1 MRLKSLIRKSV
12 PKVPTDSS
20 GQQRRFAEAVSNNL
34 DTLTGRR
41 GNLIDRAVT
50 FRDLID
56 VGVLKKSKSITS
68 YGSNDGGD
76 TGVIQNG
83 DEDGVDFPTSPS
95 SLTAT
100 GGFGVIQLNWSL
112 SIYSGHDYVEIYR
125 AQKTGAAIPT
135 LSDAQAGGV
144 FDRYYGD
151 AYFYQDLRVG
161 SNETYYYWVRAVNK
175 NGLVSGFS
183 NAANATTAI
192 DYIHVSGLIDDI
204 LDDNVNT
211 LGLNTA
217 LANASG
223 GGAGT
228 PAVWNS
234 TTTYAKDKYVTHSG
248 KIWKASQ
255 SSTNQTPSS
264 SSSYWTEVGTY
275 SVLADF
281 VSAAQDQNVSTLSTL
296 DTTYYTIT
304 ETTNAITQATTNLAS
319 TSYVQT
325 ELADYTTTAS
335 LNLNYYTKTGADS
348 AIATATTGLASQT
361 YVQNQLGNYY
371 TSAHILSTYRTETDT
386 DTAISTA
393 IGSYSTT
400 VGGNTL
406 TIEEQHQSIDGIEGK
421 YSVKIDNNG
430 NVAGFGLI
438 STANTGVP
446 TNGTGSA
453 FIIAA
458 DRFAISADYNTS
470 ETALASVDKYPFKV
484 FTANTTVNG
493 EVIPAGVYIKDA
505 YIHDAQITDAKIKD
519 ATITNAKIVGLEAG
533 KITSGDIQIT
543 NSNDIKIYQGKTS
556 YSSTSS
562 GFWLGN
568 LNGSAA
574 FNIGDSTKYFKFDGG
589 SGVFEATGAIIKDLS
604 VETAKIAD
612 NAITVPDSQD
622 FAAPSTEVKI
632 GASSSAWTECVRMT
646 IDWGSSWQ
654 DINSVLMFG
663 RQRFSGVLGSRH
675 LSGMQEG
682 IYLRLNRINTAG
694 NASSPRGQVWEAI
707 DRPGRTVQYQTF
719 AEFPAPAQQTE
730 SYIIEAYATFSGT
743 ASQGYWRREQ
753 AGIVLQASKK

>member
-12 PKVPTDSS
+12 PKVPSDST
-20 GQQRRFAEAVSNNL
+20 GQQRRFAEAVSDNL

-50 FRDLID
+50 FRDLIE
-56 VGVLKKSKSITS
+56 VGILKKSSSLTT
-68 YGSNDGGD
+68 YGDGGGGTTD
-76 TGVIQNG
+76 VTPDD
-83 DEDGVDFPTSPS
+83 DEDGVDQQTTPTS
-95 SLTAT
+95 LAAT
-100 GGFGVIQLNWSL
+100 GGFGVIQLNWQL
-112 SIYSGHDYVEIYR
+112 TRYAGHDYVEIYR
-125 AQKTGAAIPT
+125 AQKTGTAIPT

-144 FDRYYGD
+144 YDRYYGD
-151 AYFYQDLRVG
+151 TYFYQDTRVG
-161 SNETYYYWVRAVNK
+161 SNETYYYWVRAVNR
-175 NGLVSGFS
+175 NGVVSGFS
-183 NAANATTAI
+183 DAANATTAI

-204 LDDNVNT
+204 LDDDVNT

-217 LANASG
+217 LDDAAGS
-223 GGAGT
+223 GAGT

-319 TSYVQT
+319 
-325 ELADYTTTAS
+325 
-335 LNLNYYTKTGADS
+335 
-348 AIATATTGLASQT
+348 QT
-361 YVQNQLGNYY
+361 YVQTQLGGYY
-371 TSAHILSTYRTETDT
+371 NSAYINANYRTESDT

-393 IGSYSTT
+393 IGAYSTT

-446 TNGTGSA
+446 STGTGSA
-453 FIIAA
+453 FILAA

-470 ETALASVDKYPFKV
+470 ETALSSVDKYPFKV
-484 FTANTTVNG
+484 FTVNTTVNG
-493 EVIPAGVYIKDA
+493 ETIPPGVYIKDA

-519 ATITNAKIVGLEAG
+519 ATITSAKIVGLEAG

-543 NSNDIKIYQGKTS
+543 NANDIDIYQGKTS
-556 YSSTSS
+556 YSSNTN

-568 LNGSAA
+568 LNGYGA
-574 FNIGDSTKYFKFDGG
+574 FSIGNSTKYFKFDGS
-589 SGVFEATGAIIKDLS
+589 SGFFEATGAIIKDLS
-604 VETAKIAD
+604 VDTAKIAD

-622 FAAPSTEVKI
+622 FAAPATEVKI
-632 GASSSAWTECVRMT
+632 GASSSNWTECVRMT

-654 DINSVLMFG
+654 DIKSVLMYG
-663 RQRFSGVLGSRH
+663 RQRFGGVLGSRH
-675 LSGMQEG
+675 LAGMQEN
-682 IYLRLNRINTAG
+682 IFVRLNRSNTSG
-694 NASSPRGQVWEAI
+694 TFTSPRGQTWEAI
-707 DRPGRTVQYQTF
+707 DRPGRNVAYVMF
-719 AEFPAPAQQTE
+719 AEFPAPVQQTE
-730 SYIIEAYATFSGT
+730 DYIIEAYATYSGT

>member
-20 GQQRRFAEAVSNNL
+20 GQQRRFAEAVSDNL

-50 FRDLID
+50 FRDLLD
-56 VGVLKKSKSITS
+56 VGVLKKSKSITG

-76 TGVIQNG
+76 TGVIQND
-83 DEDGVDFPTSPS
+83 DEDGVNLPTSPS
-95 SLTAT
+95 SLTAS

-161 SNETYYYWVRAVNK
+161 SNETYYYWVRAVNR
-175 NGLVSGFS
+175 NGVAGGFS

-204 LDDNVNT
+204 LDDDVNT

-217 LANASG
+217 ISNASG

-228 PAVWNS
+228 PAAWNS

-296 DTTYYTIT
+296 DTYYYTISD
-304 ETTNAITQATTNLAS
+304 TTQAISQATTNLAS
-319 TSYVQT
+319 T
-325 ELADYTTTAS
+325 
-335 LNLNYYTKTGADS
+335 
-348 AIATATTGLASQT
+348 T

-371 TSAHILSTYRTETDT
+371 TSAHINSTYRTESDT
-386 DTAISTA
+386 DGAIALAVST
-393 IGSYSTT
+393 YTTT
-400 VGGNTL
+400 VNGNTL
-406 TIEEQHQSIDGIEGK
+406 SIQEQHESVDGIQGK
-421 YSVKIDNNG
+421 YGIKIDNNG

-446 TNGTGSA
+446 TTGTGSA
-453 FIIAA
+453 FIIGA

-470 ETALASVDKYPFKV
+470 ETALANVDKYPFKV
-484 FTANTTVNG
+484 FTVNTTVNG
-493 EVIPAGVYIKDA
+493 ETIPPGVYIKDA
-505 YIHDAQITDAKIKD
+505 YIHDAQITGAKIQNATITDAKIVD
-519 ATITNAKIVGLEAG
+519 LTAG
-533 KITSGDIQIT
+533 KITSGTIEMST
-543 NSNDIKIYQGKTS
+543 SNDIKIYQGKTS

-574 FNIGDSTKYFKFDGG
+574 FNIGDATKYFKFDGG
-589 SGVFEATGAIIKDLS
+589 SGFFEATGAIIKDLS
-604 VETAKIAD
+604 VDTVKIAD
-612 NAITVPDSQD
+612 NAITVPDSQN
-622 FAAPSTEVKI
+622 FSSPSTEVKI
-632 GASSSAWTECVRMT
+632 GTSSSAPTECVRMT

-654 DINSVLMFG
+654 DIKSVLMFG
-663 RQRFSGVLGSRH
+663 RQRFGGVLGSRH
-675 LSGMQEG
+675 LAGMQES
-682 IYLRLNRINTAG
+682 IFVRLNRINTVGVAG
-694 NASSPRGQVWEAI
+694 SPRGTTWEAI
-707 DRPGRTVQYQTF
+707 DRPGREVSYTLF
-719 AEFPAPAQQTE
+719 AEFPAPPQQTE
-730 SYIIEAYATFSGT
+730 SYIIEAYATYSGT